1 MNTRQ
6 YPPAKKNLKKKT
18 LKDAQFAVNS
28 FIAQLTLSDPTIELK
43 INKRV

>member
-6 YPPAKKNLKKKT
+6 YPPAKKNKKKT

-28 FIAQLTLSDPTIELK
+28 FIAQLTLSNPTIELK